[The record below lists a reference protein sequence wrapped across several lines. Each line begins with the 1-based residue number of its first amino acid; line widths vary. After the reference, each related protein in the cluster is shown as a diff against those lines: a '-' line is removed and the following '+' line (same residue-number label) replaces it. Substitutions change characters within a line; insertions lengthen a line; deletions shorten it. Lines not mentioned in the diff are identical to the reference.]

1 MEKIPGGL
9 PSIVDVSKFSGNIF
23 IVDSN
28 VGTDAAGYG
37 YHPDYPFD
45 SIDYAVGQ
53 CTANQG
59 DVILVLP
66 GHVEAVAAAADL
78 DLDVA
83 GITIIF
89 LGHGNARGQIQFGT
103 DVGADM
109 DVDAADIT
117 MINPR
122 FVAAID
128 ALTGPIDVNAAR
140 FKIIDGTCEDATDI
154 NTTDWVVA
162 DANADD
168 IDIDGLTFIDGNAG
182 GTQKQSFIQVAGAT
196 RPKLKRIRATGD
208 FGTGIIENGT
218 AWTDAL
224 LDDIVI
230 DNTAAGPVV
239 GILLQATSS
248 GSARNV
254 NVRVASGTTYVTAN
268 NDLQWF
274 NCWGVGD
281 DAAAADAIGTV
292 PTASVEGKID
302 TLQAEV
308 SGGAGI
314 AAWPAAAAPA
324 NAVSLAEAVR
334 YIVEQ
339 QAFRLAT
346 KTYTFA
352 VEGGAQGAID
362 LFTVTGDVELEI
374 FGICKDAF
382 TTAGGAATIEVGV
395 SGNTAV
401 LIAQATATDLIAN
414 EIWHDATPTTTVEQV
429 DVVGGRRF
437 IVSGGQN
444 VILTI
449 ATADTTAGD
458 CTFYCRWRPLSSDG
472 AVVAA

>member
-1 MEKIPGGL
+1 MATIVGSRSILFWKSIPGGL
-9 PSIVDVSKFSGNIF
+9 PSIVDVTKFSGNVF
-23 IVDSN
+23 FADSN
-28 VGTDAAGYG
+28 VGTNAVGYG

-66 GHVEAVAAAADL
+66 GHIETVSAAAGL

-89 LGHGNARGQIQFGT
+89 LGHGNARGSIQFGT
-103 DVGADM
+103 VVGADM

-122 FVAAID
+122 FVAALD

-140 FKIIDGTCEDATDI
+140 FKIVDGTWEDGTNI
-154 NTTDWVVA
+154 NTTDCVVA
-162 DANADD
+162 DANADE
-168 IDIDGLTFIDGNAG
+168 IDIDGLRFIDGNAG
-182 GTQKQSFIQVAGAT
+182 GTQKQSFIQIPAAT

-208 FGTGIIENGT
+208 FGTAIIENGT
-218 AWTDAL
+218 AWVDAE

-248 GSARNV
+248 GAARNV

-268 NDLQWF
+268 NDMQWF
-274 NCWGVGD
+274 NCFGVGT
-281 DAAAADAIGTV
+281 DAGAASPIGTTDKE
-292 PTASVEGKID
+292 P
-302 TLQAEV
+302 
-308 SGGAGI
+308 
-314 AAWPAAAAPA
+314 W
-324 NAVSLAEAVR
+324 
-334 YIVEQ
+334 
-339 QAFRLAT
+339 RLAT
-346 KTYTFA
+346 KAYTFA
-352 VEGGAQGAID
+352 GQGGAQGSIG
-362 LFTVTGDVELEI
+362 LFTVTGDVEVEI

-382 TTAGGAATIEVGV
+382 TTGGGAATIAVGV
-395 SGNTAV
+395 AGNTAV
-401 LIAQATATDLIAN
+401 IIAQATATDLIAN
-414 EIWHDATPTTTVEQV
+414 EIWHDATPTTTVESINTIT
-429 DVVGGRRF
+429 GRRF
-437 IVSGGQN
+437 VISNGQD
-444 VILTI
+444 IIMTI
-449 ATADTTAGD
+449 ATADLTAGS